1 MAEFLGPEWRQ
12 FFYPYTEIMF
22 PLTDFESTG
31 YPSTIQSSH
40 SALPLEAS
48 LEMLGIPSVE
58 DIPSQRTPSYHRQ
71 GRQPQQQQT
80 QRGHAHT
87 GGIRVDM
94 SEQSNLYIIQAEL
107 PGVRKQDIHL
117 DLDDNQR
124 LLVIEADVV
133 PMILHVLSKCPV
145 HASTSSGSSSEA
157 SIRNVELHFS
167 GEAASVTKDIPMQ
180 HRSIEE
186 SSAAPS
192 SASSGPSSASEAQS
206 SNPFVGQS
214 SNSLGSQSSYPSG
227 AQSSFPLGAQSGVMP
242 GVRYEQ
248 SKQSIESD
256 KSKDIKQTSESEKP
270 KESKQ
275 TSQSSDSSKS
285 GQSMAHANRP
295 PSTQEVI
302 SHMKERSHG
311 HLRRLIR
318 LPRNTDTNKVCT
330 SYQDGLLT
338 IIFEKKAEAQTR
350 RTLQVN

>member
-1 MAEFLGPEWRQ
+1 MDQQYINNRMAEFLGPEWRQ

-22 PLTDFESTG
+22 PLSDFESTG

-58 DIPSQRTPSYHRQ
+58 DIPSQRTHSYHRQ
-71 GRQPQQQQT
+71 GRQSQQQQT

-94 SEQSNLYIIQAEL
+94 SEQNNLYIIQAEL

-133 PMILHVLSKCPV
+133 PMIQHVLSKCPV
-145 HASTSSGSSSEA
+145 HASTSSSGTSEA

-167 GEAASVTKDIPMQ
+167 GEAGSVTKDIPMQ
-180 HRSIEE
+180 HRSIEG
-186 SSAAPS
+186 SSPAPS
-192 SASSGPSSASEAQS
+192 IASSGPSTAI
-206 SNPFVGQS
+206 NP
-214 SNSLGSQSSYPSG
+214 LGSQSSNPSSASNPLG
-227 AQSSFPLGAQSGVMP
+227 AQSSFQLGAQTSFPSGAQSGVMP

-248 SKQSIESD
+248 SKQS
-256 KSKDIKQTSESEKP
+256 SEPEKP

-275 TSQSSDSSKS
+275 TSESSDSSQK
-285 GQSMAHANRP
+285 GQSLGHANRP
-295 PSTQEVI
+295 HSTQEVI